1 MAALTVNKSEIVG
14 RTALLV
20 AGMAVI
26 SGLLAVVLGIRFV
39 GRPLEQLIAKGRRM
53 AGGDLAGPVHV
64 HTHDELQELAEDLNA
79 MCAKVS
85 ESQQKLREET
95 AARIAALEQLRHAD
109 RLKTVGRLASGIAHE
124 LGTPLNVVAGR
135 AGLIASGKLD
145 AAEISQSAAAIRA
158 EADKMTSIIRQL
170 LDFARSGTP
179 RKQPADLGSV
189 VRQTIDLLGAIAEKQ
204 KVRLQFQPQTE
215 ATVAEID
222 AGQIQQ
228 VLTNLTMNAIQ
239 AMPQGGGV
247 EFHIDRRTCRHP
259 DNGGGAPARQ
269 GRASFFAI
277 EVQDHGI
284 GISEENL
291 SQLFEPFFTTKEV
304 GAGHRPGTLH
314 CLRHRAG
321 ARRLDRS
328 GQPGRRGEPLHRLSS
343 GKGPAMKPRIMIVD
357 DERGMR
363 ELLETDLRLR
373 DFAPR
378 GFASA
383 AEAYEVFCREDF
395 DVVLTDLRMPGMDGL
410 EFCRR
415 LVSSRPDMPVIVMTA
430 FGNLESAIAAIRAGA
445 YDFVT
450 KPIAMELL
458 ELILRRAVERR
469 QLQQQIHSLRETL
482 LQAGRFD
489 ELLGQ
494 SPAML
499 KLYDQL
505 AQIADSDAAVLITGE
520 SGTGKELVAK
530 ALHRRSRRGE
540 KPFVAV
546 NCAALP
552 DTLLESELFGHVKGA
567 FTDAR
572 TDRRGLFLQAEG
584 GTLFLDEI
592 GEMPLAMQAKL
603 LRALEEGT
611 VRPVGSEKEIACD
624 ARVLAATNRDLETA
638 VEEGRFRKDLYFRIN
653 VIQIDLPP
661 LRARG
666 ADALLLAQYFIE
678 TFAAQAKKQVQ
689 GLSEGMGEKLL
700 AYAWPGN
707 VRELRNVIERAVAL
721 TRFDRLT
728 LDDLPEKVRDYR
740 SSQVVI
746 AGSDPA
752 ELVSLEEVERRYI
765 LHVLN
770 SVQGNRTLAAR
781 SLGLDRK
788 TLYRKLRQ
796 YGVMSEEG

>member
-1 MAALTVNKSEIVG
+1 
-14 RTALLV
+14 
-20 AGMAVI
+20 
-26 SGLLAVVLGIRFV
+26 
-39 GRPLEQLIAKGRRM
+39 
-53 AGGDLAGPVHV
+53 
-64 HTHDELQELAEDLNA
+64 
-79 MCAKVS
+79 
-85 ESQQKLREET
+85 
-95 AARIAALEQLRHAD
+95 
-109 RLKTVGRLASGIAHE
+109 
-124 LGTPLNVVAGR
+124 
-135 AGLIASGKLD
+135 
-145 AAEISQSAAAIRA
+145 
-158 EADKMTSIIRQL
+158 
-170 LDFARSGTP
+170 
-179 RKQPADLGSV
+179 
-189 VRQTIDLLGAIAEKQ
+189 
-204 KVRLQFQPQTE
+204 
-215 ATVAEID
+215 
-222 AGQIQQ
+222 
-228 VLTNLTMNAIQ
+228 
-239 AMPQGGGV
+239 
-247 EFHIDRRTCRHP
+247 
-259 DNGGGAPARQ
+259 
-269 GRASFFAI
+269 
-277 EVQDHGI
+277 
-284 GISEENL
+284 
-291 SQLFEPFFTTKEV
+291 
-304 GAGHRPGTLH
+304 
-314 CLRHRAG
+314 
-321 ARRLDRS
+321 
-328 GQPGRRGEPLHRLSS
+328 
-343 GKGPAMKPRIMIVD
+343 MKPRILIVD

-373 DFAPR
+373 DFTPC

-383 AEAYEVFCREDF
+383 AEAYEVFAREDF

-410 EFCRR
+410 EFCK
-415 LVSSRPDMPVIVMTA
+415 LLMANRPDMPVIVMTA
-430 FGNLESAIAAIRAGA
+430 FGNLESAIAAMRAGA

-450 KPIAMELL
+450 KPIEMELL
-458 ELILRRAVERR
+458 ALILRRAVERR

-482 LQAGRFD
+482 LQTGRFD

-494 SPAML
+494 SLPML

-505 AQIADSDAAVLITGE
+505 AQIADSDASVLIMGE

-530 ALHRRSRRGE
+530 ALHRRGRRAE

-572 TDRRGLFLQAEG
+572 ADRRGLFVQAEG

-603 LRALEEGT
+603 LRALEESK
-611 VRPVGSEKEIACD
+611 VRPVGSEKEIAFD
-624 ARVLAATNRDLETA
+624 VRVLAATNRDLETA
-638 VEEGRFRKDLYFRIN
+638 VEEGRFRKDLYFRID

-666 ADALLLAQYFIE
+666 ADTLLLAQHFIE
-678 TFAAQAKKQVQ
+678 VCAARAKKQIQ
-689 GLSEGMGEKLL
+689 GLSEGVGEKLL

-746 AGSDPA
+746 GGSDPG
-752 ELVSLEEVERRYI
+752 ELVPLEEVERRYI
-765 LHVLN
+765 LHVLD

-796 YGVMSEEG
+796 YGVLE

>member
-1 MAALTVNKSEIVG
+1 
-14 RTALLV
+14 
-20 AGMAVI
+20 
-26 SGLLAVVLGIRFV
+26 
-39 GRPLEQLIAKGRRM
+39 
-53 AGGDLAGPVHV
+53 
-64 HTHDELQELAEDLNA
+64 
-79 MCAKVS
+79 
-85 ESQQKLREET
+85 
-95 AARIAALEQLRHAD
+95 
-109 RLKTVGRLASGIAHE
+109 
-124 LGTPLNVVAGR
+124 
-135 AGLIASGKLD
+135 
-145 AAEISQSAAAIRA
+145 
-158 EADKMTSIIRQL
+158 
-170 LDFARSGTP
+170 
-179 RKQPADLGSV
+179 
-189 VRQTIDLLGAIAEKQ
+189 
-204 KVRLQFQPQTE
+204 
-215 ATVAEID
+215 
-222 AGQIQQ
+222 
-228 VLTNLTMNAIQ
+228 
-239 AMPQGGGV
+239 
-247 EFHIDRRTCRHP
+247 
-259 DNGGGAPARQ
+259 
-269 GRASFFAI
+269 
-277 EVQDHGI
+277 
-284 GISEENL
+284 
-291 SQLFEPFFTTKEV
+291 
-304 GAGHRPGTLH
+304 
-314 CLRHRAG
+314 
-321 ARRLDRS
+321 
-328 GQPGRRGEPLHRLSS
+328 
-343 GKGPAMKPRIMIVD
+343 MKPRILIVD

-373 DFAPR
+373 DFTPC

-383 AEAYEVFCREDF
+383 AEAYEVFAREDF

-410 EFCRR
+410 EFCK
-415 LVSSRPDMPVIVMTA
+415 LLMANRPDMPVIVMTA
-430 FGNLESAIAAIRAGA
+430 FGNLESAIAAMRAGA

-450 KPIAMELL
+450 KPIEMELL
-458 ELILRRAVERR
+458 ALILRRAVERR

-482 LQAGRFD
+482 LQTGRFD

-494 SPAML
+494 SPPML

-505 AQIADSDAAVLITGE
+505 AQIADSDASVLIMGE

-530 ALHRRSRRGE
+530 ALHRRGRRAE

-572 TDRRGLFLQAEG
+572 ADRRGLFVQAEG

-603 LRALEEGT
+603 LRALEESK
-611 VRPVGSEKEIACD
+611 VRPVGSEKEIAFD
-624 ARVLAATNRDLETA
+624 VRVLAATNRDLETA
-638 VEEGRFRKDLYFRIN
+638 VEEGRFRKDLYFRID

-666 ADALLLAQYFIE
+666 ADTLLLAQHFIE
-678 TFAAQAKKQVQ
+678 VCAARAKKQIQ
-689 GLSEGMGEKLL
+689 GLSEGVGEKLL

-746 AGSDPA
+746 GGSDPG
-752 ELVSLEEVERRYI
+752 ELVPLEEVERRYI
-765 LHVLN
+765 LHVLD

-796 YGVMSEEG
+796 YGVLE